1 MRVARNSLATDK
13 RVTLGFPIELDFRSV
28 GFVGRRKPGN
38 SERNPRSKD
47 ENEQQTQPTY
57 DAGCWLSINKLV
69 TDRKKVGDVFPGV
82 VFSPAYMYS
91 WVGPHRVRSRMDQ

>member
-1 MRVARNSLATDK
+1 MRVARDSLATDK

-28 GFVGRRKPGN
+28 GFVFVGRRKSGN
-38 SERNPRSKD
+38 PERNPRSKD

-69 TDRKKVGDVFPGV
+69 TDSD
-82 VFSPAYMYS
+82 SPAYMYS